1 MATILDLYKNS
12 DFAKLADKSKDKT
25 PLSED
30 KSFKA
35 NVDEAKLA
43 KSRGGKLKD
52 TKYSTTIKP

>member
-1 MATILDLYKNS
+1 MASILDLYKNS

-30 KSFKA
+30 KSYNA
-35 NVDEAKLA
+35 NIDEAKLA

-52 TKYSTTIKP
+52 TKYSTTVKP

>member
-1 MATILDLYKNS
+1 MASILDLYKNS

-25 PLSED
+25 PYSED

-43 KSRGGKLKD
+43 KSRGGKLQD
-52 TKYSTTIKP
+52 TKYSTTVKP

>member
-1 MATILDLYKNS
+1 MASILDLYKNS

-25 PLSED
+25 PYSED

-35 NVDEAKLA
+35 TADEAKLA

>member
-1 MATILDLYKNS
+1 MASILDLYKNS

-25 PLSED
+25 PLSD
-30 KSFKA
+30 DASLKA
-35 NVDEAKLA
+35 NVGEAKLA

>member
-1 MATILDLYKNS
+1 MASILDLYKNS
-12 DFAKLADKSKDKT
+12 IFAKLADKSKDKT
-25 PLSED
+25 PYSED

-35 NVDEAKLA
+35 TADEAKLA

>member
-1 MATILDLYKNS
+1 MASILDLYKNS

-25 PLSED
+25 PLSVD
-30 KSFKA
+30 KSYNA

>member
-1 MATILDLYKNS
+1 MASILDLYKNS

-25 PLSED
+25 PLSAD
-30 KSFKA
+30 KSYNA
-35 NVDEAKLA
+35 NIDEAKLA

>member
-1 MATILDLYKNS
+1 MASILDLYKNS
-12 DFAKLADKSKDKT
+12 DFAKLADKSKDKA
-25 PLSED
+25 PYSDD